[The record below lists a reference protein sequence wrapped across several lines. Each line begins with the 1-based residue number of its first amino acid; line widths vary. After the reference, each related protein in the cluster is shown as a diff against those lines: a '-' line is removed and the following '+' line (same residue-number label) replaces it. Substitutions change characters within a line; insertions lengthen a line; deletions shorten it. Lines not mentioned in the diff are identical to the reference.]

1 MINRQNLY
9 MNSNGSPQ
17 NNNQVLSGK
26 KNEIVFEEESV
37 NIQRTSS
44 AKSLKITKGKEEQS

>member
-17 NNNQVLSGK
+17 NNNHVLSGK

-44 AKSLKITKGKEEQS
+44 AKSLKITKGKEEQ